1 MRVYES
7 REFSIHFDA
16 EDTPEPIMIDW
27 GGYARRR
34 RLQPRSVL
42 VKWRRKDGEEWQL
55 WHIWVFGD
63 HVHAQSSSG
72 IGTEFIDGGRELKPL
87 PDWLTEIVELGR
99 PIAEVSA

>member
-16 EDTPEPIMIDW
+16 EDTPQPIMIDW
-27 GGYARRR
+27 GGYTRRR

-42 VKWRRKDGEEWQL
+42 VKWRRDDGEDWAL
-55 WHIWVFGD
+55 SYVCVFGE
-63 HVHAQSSSG
+63 HVHAQSNSG
-72 IGTEFIDGGRELKPL
+72 ISSMFIDGGRELKPP

-99 PIAEVSA
+99 PIVEVTA